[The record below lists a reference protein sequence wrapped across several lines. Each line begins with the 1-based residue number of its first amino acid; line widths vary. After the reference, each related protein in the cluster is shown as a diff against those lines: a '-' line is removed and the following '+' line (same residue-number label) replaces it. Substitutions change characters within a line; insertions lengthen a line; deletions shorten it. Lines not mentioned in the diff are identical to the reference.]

1 MRSSRT
7 TRATS
12 PAPRNSSNSSPR
24 WSWIRYAVP
33 SPSTRC
39 ATRCRTSTSR
49 RSRRRRCLAT
59 TRRSFGTP
67 SSRLIRTSASSGSSK
82 RTSSSRRR
90 STAGTSRPAN
100 SAISAA
106 VGRGSIARAP
116 VASLAIGRETAVN
129 TDARANGGEPI
140 LELRAL
146 SKSFGGLRAVRD
158 VTLKIM
164 PGERQAII
172 GPNGA
177 GKTTLFNL
185 ITGIFPATSGQV
197 VLFGQDVTEW
207 PSHRRTAL
215 GMARTFQITSLFP
228 KLTVL
233 DNVLLAIQGLR
244 RSKFVMWRFLSSY
257 RDIYDKAYGLLERA
271 RFLDRKDTEVR
282 YLSHGEQRQLE
293 IVLGLASDPKILL
306 LDEPAAGLSSGESTE
321 MVEFLAKLDPKLAIL
336 LIEHDMDVVFD
347 VADEISVLHFGEI
360 LESGAPEKIKKSR
373 RVQEIYLGTE

>member
-1 MRSSRT
+1 MNT
-7 TRATS
+7 QAH
-12 PAPRNSSNSSPR
+12 
-24 WSWIRYAVP
+24 
-33 SPSTRC
+33 
-39 ATRCRTSTSR
+39 
-49 RSRRRRCLAT
+49 
-59 TRRSFGTP
+59 
-67 SSRLIRTSASSGSSK
+67 
-82 RTSSSRRR
+82 
-90 STAGTSRPAN
+90 AN
-100 SAISAA
+100 
-106 VGRGSIARAP
+106 
-116 VASLAIGRETAVN
+116 GREPV
-129 TDARANGGEPI
+129 

-164 PGERQAII
+164 PGDRKAII

-197 VLFGQDVTEW
+197 VLFGQDVTRW

-257 RDIYDKAYGLLERA
+257 RDFYDRAHGLLERA
-271 RFLDRKDTEVR
+271 RFLDRKDIEVR

-293 IVLGLASDPKILL
+293 IILGLASDPKILL
-306 LDEPAAGLSSGESTE
+306 LDEPAAGLSSGESSE
-321 MVEFLAKLDPKLAIL
+321 MIRFLAHLDRNLAIL

-347 VADEISVLHFGEI
+347 VAEHISVLHFGEI
-360 LESGAPEKIKKSR
+360 LEAGAAEQIRRSEK
-373 RVQEIYLGTE
+373 VQQVYLGTA

>member
-1 MRSSRT
+1 VIT
-7 TRATS
+7 DAH
-12 PAPRNSSNSSPR
+12 
-24 WSWIRYAVP
+24 
-33 SPSTRC
+33 
-39 ATRCRTSTSR
+39 
-49 RSRRRRCLAT
+49 
-59 TRRSFGTP
+59 
-67 SSRLIRTSASSGSSK
+67 
-82 RTSSSRRR
+82 
-90 STAGTSRPAN
+90 AN
-100 SAISAA
+100 
-106 VGRGSIARAP
+106 
-116 VASLAIGRETAVN
+116 GREPV
-129 TDARANGGEPI
+129 

-164 PGERQAII
+164 PGDRKAII

-197 VLFGQDVTEW
+197 VLFGQDVTRW

-257 RDIYDKAYGLLERA
+257 RDFYDRAHGLLERA

-293 IVLGLASDPKILL
+293 IILGLASDPKILL
-306 LDEPAAGLSSGESTE
+306 LDEPAAGLSSGESSE
-321 MVEFLAKLDPKLAIL
+321 MIRFLAHLDRNLAIL

-347 VADEISVLHFGEI
+347 VAEHISVLHFGEI
-360 LESGAPEKIKKSR
+360 LEAGAAEQIRRSEK
-373 RVQEIYLGTE
+373 VQQVYLGTA

>member
-1 MRSSRT
+1 MNT
-7 TRATS
+7 QAH
-12 PAPRNSSNSSPR
+12 
-24 WSWIRYAVP
+24 
-33 SPSTRC
+33 
-39 ATRCRTSTSR
+39 
-49 RSRRRRCLAT
+49 
-59 TRRSFGTP
+59 
-67 SSRLIRTSASSGSSK
+67 
-82 RTSSSRRR
+82 
-90 STAGTSRPAN
+90 AN
-100 SAISAA
+100 
-106 VGRGSIARAP
+106 
-116 VASLAIGRETAVN
+116 GREPV
-129 TDARANGGEPI
+129 

-164 PGERQAII
+164 PGDRKAII

-197 VLFGQDVTEW
+197 VLFGRDVTKW

-257 RDIYDKAYGLLERA
+257 RDFYDRAHGLLERA

-293 IVLGLASDPKILL
+293 IILGLASDPKILL
-306 LDEPAAGLSSGESTE
+306 LDEPAAGLSSGESSE
-321 MVEFLAKLDPKLAIL
+321 MIRFLAHLDRNLAIL

-347 VADEISVLHFGEI
+347 VAEHISVLHFGEI
-360 LESGAPEKIKKSR
+360 LEAGAAEQIRRSEK
-373 RVQEIYLGTE
+373 VQQIYLGTG

>member
-1 MRSSRT
+1 V
-7 TRATS
+7 
-12 PAPRNSSNSSPR
+12 N
-24 WSWIRYAVP
+24 I
-33 SPSTRC
+33 
-39 ATRCRTSTSR
+39 
-49 RSRRRRCLAT
+49 
-59 TRRSFGTP
+59 
-67 SSRLIRTSASSGSSK
+67 
-82 RTSSSRRR
+82 
-90 STAGTSRPAN
+90 
-100 SAISAA
+100 
-106 VGRGSIARAP
+106 
-116 VASLAIGRETAVN
+116 ET
-129 TDARANGGEPI
+129 RANGREPV

-164 PGERQAII
+164 PGDRKAII

-197 VLFGQDVTEW
+197 VLFGQDVTRW

-257 RDIYDKAYGLLERA
+257 RDFYDRAHGLLERA
-271 RFLDRKDTEVR
+271 RFLDRKDIEVR

-293 IVLGLASDPKILL
+293 IILGLASDPKILL
-306 LDEPAAGLSSGESTE
+306 LDEPAAGLSSGESSE
-321 MVEFLAKLDPKLAIL
+321 MIRFLAHLDRNLAIL

-347 VADEISVLHFGEI
+347 VAEHISVLHFGEI
-360 LESGAPEKIKKSR
+360 LEAGAAEQIRRSEK
-373 RVQEIYLGTE
+373 VQQVYLGTA